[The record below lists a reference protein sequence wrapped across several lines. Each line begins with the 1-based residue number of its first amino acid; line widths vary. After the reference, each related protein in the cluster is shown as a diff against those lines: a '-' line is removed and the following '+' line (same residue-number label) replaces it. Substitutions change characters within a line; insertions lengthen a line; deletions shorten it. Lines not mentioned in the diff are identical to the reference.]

1 MASADSWPSTRFCSA
16 VRSLDPLVLGLKPNT
31 VRNEGCRSAHVTMA
45 ITPPTPTAVR
55 RHSTRKKTPVDI
67 FSAFLGTLR
76 EFSLSFFDTQEEIF
90 DESHLTLL
98 LVSNDSAK
106 YLGQIAEDELSRES
120 TVFDFYVLTPVELF

>member
-1 MASADSWPSTRFCSA
+1 
-16 VRSLDPLVLGLKPNT
+16 
-31 VRNEGCRSAHVTMA
+31 
-45 ITPPTPTAVR
+45 
-55 RHSTRKKTPVDI
+55 
-67 FSAFLGTLR
+67 
-76 EFSLSFFDTQEEIF
+76 LSFFDTQEEIF